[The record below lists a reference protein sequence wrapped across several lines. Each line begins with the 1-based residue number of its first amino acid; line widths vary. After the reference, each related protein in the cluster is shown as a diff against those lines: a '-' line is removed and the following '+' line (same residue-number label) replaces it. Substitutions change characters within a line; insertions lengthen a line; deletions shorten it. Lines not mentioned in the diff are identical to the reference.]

1 MYRKVKTGIMEKS
14 DEEIIRRVLGGRKQ
28 EYSVLILRYQRQ
40 IYNLMYRY
48 SHSEHAAADLTQEV
62 FLRAYEKLSSFR
74 SGHSFFSWLYTLAVN
89 RANDWSRKRSRHYKK
104 NMQLHNSL
112 PEPAISGSTLEKI
125 LENREEVQRLQRVMN
140 LLTDETREILMLR
153 FHHECSVKEVARIFS
168 ISESAVKMRTSRG
181 LQQLQGL
188 MQENSS

>member
-1 MYRKVKTGIMEKS
+1 MP
-14 DEEIIRRVLGGRKQ
+14 
-28 EYSVLILRYQRQ
+28 LR
-40 IYNLMYRY
+40 
-48 SHSEHAAADLTQEV
+48 
-62 FLRAYEKLSSFR
+62 
-74 SGHSFFSWLYTLAVN
+74 
-89 RANDWSRKRSRHYKK
+89 
-104 NMQLHNSL
+104 NSL

-153 FHHECSVKEVARIFS
+153 FHQECSVKEVARIFS